1 MSMEKLSILSQIK
14 ERDDLLSLPQA
25 LAEVLRQVDN
35 PDFSSDQL
43 ARVIMKDPPLTGRI
57 LKLANSSMYRR
68 YAGVSNVHQAVQTL
82 GVVTVKCLALSS
94 SILHQDRIEKESGIS
109 AQTYFMNVLNVAA
122 ASEKIAQLLK
132 YRSPEDAFVAGLL
145 HDIGTMFFLH
155 HHPKDYRRIVAGSV
169 RGAANLLDAER
180 AVFEVDHAEVGYHL
194 ASRWRLPEHIA
205 TAIRDHHCS
214 PSAACA
220 RNRTPLAG
228 VVRLATL
235 LIDESTTPYRMD
247 LEDRL
252 NAITSVSEA
261 LGLEKKQVDEVS
273 ASLMAAT
280 ISVAEYLGVNIGNIE
295 EILTRANQEIWRT
308 YLMIENL
315 FKERQELGQK
325 LLQQE
330 RARGAYESKTIAMA
344 TLSHYLNN
352 IAMAI
357 YGRSQMMRMQ
367 HSKGKDQILLEKLPS
382 VLDVIDRSVKKM
394 VAVLAEMKEISP
406 IDEIEFL
413 STSKAM
419 NIDDRIEHRLQKM
432 DEESPL
438 ELPDEA
444 RVPA

>member
-1 MSMEKLSILSQIK
+1 MERLSILSQIK

-35 PDFSSDQL
+35 PNFSSDQL
-43 ARVIMKDPPLTGRI
+43 AKVIMKDPPLTGRI

-68 YAGVSNVHQAVQTL
+68 YSGVSNVHQAVQTL

-94 SILHQDRIEKESGIS
+94 SILHPDRVEKDSGVS
-109 AQTYFMNVLNVAA
+109 AQAYFMAVLNVAA
-122 ASEKIAQLLK
+122 ASEKIAQILNYK
-132 YRSPEDAFVAGLL
+132 SPEDAFVAGLL

-155 HHPKDYRRIVAGSV
+155 HYPKEYRRIVAGSV
-169 RGAANLLDAER
+169 RGVATILDAEK

-205 TAIRDHHCS
+205 QAIRDHHCNPDCA
-214 PSAACA
+214 PSKGK
-220 RNRTPLAG
+220 NQLAG

-235 LIDESTTPYRMD
+235 LIDESMTPYKME

-252 NAITSVSEA
+252 NAISTVSA
-261 LGLEKKQVDEVS
+261 SMGLEKSQVDEVS
-273 ASLMAAT
+273 ATLMAAT
-280 ISVAEYLGVNIGNIE
+280 ISVAEYLGVDIGNIE
-295 EILTRANQEIWRT
+295 EMLTRANQEIWRT

-330 RARGAYESKTIAMA
+330 RARGAFESKAIAMA

-367 HSKGKDQILLEKLPS
+367 HKKGKDDQLLEQLPN
-382 VLDVIDRSVKKM
+382 VLDVIDRSVRKM

-406 IDEIEFL
+406 IDEIAFL

-419 NIDDRIEHRLQKM
+419 NIDDRIDRRMKKM